1 MFQTKLI
8 EALMTKRNQGKSEVI
23 RAVTSNGAIA
33 EIDLLID
40 ILRTAMQYQH
50 LHDTA
55 VYVDTCTRYNAEYDA
70 KITAVSEKEKDEAAA
85 RAKAMATPMA
95 ILSALYN
102 EPPRKIGRRWTHWA
116 NDVFISNT
124 EYDPRHLNRKKD
136 LPFARG
142 TDKYFVPKQ
151 KGFDNKALKKTIEIL
166 KAVKDDPK
174 TPMAVEID
182 DVILNGDFVTA
193 PEEGHAMR
201 HINDTR
207 LVRQF
212 KYFDDSSYF
221 ERMDRF
227 LRQEEVRLN
236 RPDTVTRCL
245 PNPEEGYQGVRIN
258 TALLYETLQYARL
271 VNTPKSDV
279 QKHQHRRLSAHGLN
293 MARMDTTLRGL
304 RRIMEAE
311 DTETVLWRACQLR
324 RELGSTAMYISTD
337 ESQLTIATEARRHIA
352 IKLTEQLIN
361 PEIKGMVPARLAPNV
376 NLDAVE
382 RARRK
387 ETIKVRNSAKSI
399 KNRMDKY
406 TAAAKVITY
415 NPATG
420 VLTRDE
426 SDEEITGVSINV
438 RVNGKVLNKTTLVKY
453 CIKNQGLLPDA
464 FSHLSAEDIVMTLAM
479 PDLNYPDRVKGDNLS
494 FSFRHNAAANQ
505 QQPTT
510 LGLIRAYED
519 IEAAQL
525 VRYDI
530 STGKIFYKDL
540 FNGREI
546 SYRRQ
551 VSVKGHQISYD
562 LLIILCLA
570 QNRQLCLS
578 LPDTIK
584 DIILTP
590 ANAHLMRLRMLP
602 HSGDHLPTPDRFVIE
617 VAPKFERYYQD
628 SKGLYGPRLPSLA
641 DLQAFR
647 PYSNASAS
655 TEPYADSGTDLDAFE
670 EYLKKR
676 QELSDCPLV

>member
-1 MFQTKLI
+1 MFKTKLI
-8 EALMTKRNQGKSEVI
+8 IDLMSKSDQCKADVV
-23 RAVTSNGAIA
+23 RAVTSGGSIA

-40 ILRTAMQYQH
+40 VLRTAMQYQH

-55 VYVDTCTRYNAEYDA
+55 VYVDDCAYYNARFDA
-70 KITAVSEKEKDEAAA
+70 TAAKTAV
-85 RAKAMATPMA
+85 ATPMA

-124 EYDPRHLNRKKD
+124 EYSPDHLNRAKP

-142 TDKYFVPKQ
+142 TEKEYVPQQ

-166 KAVKDDPK
+166 KAFRDDPN
-174 TPMAVEID
+174 TPMVVEIN
-182 DVILNGDFVTA
+182 DVILNSA
-193 PEEGHAMR
+193 PDQGHAMR
-201 HINDTR
+201 HINDAR

-212 KYFDDSSYF
+212 KFFDDSNYF
-221 ERMDRF
+221 KRMDRF

-236 RPDTVTRCL
+236 LPDTITRCL
-245 PNPEEGYQGVRIN
+245 PDQEEDYQAVGIN
-258 TALLYETLQYARL
+258 TALLYETLQYAPL

-279 QKHQHRRLSAHGLN
+279 QKHQHRRLSKTGLN
-293 MARMDTTLRGL
+293 MASMDATLRGL

-324 RELGSTAMYISTD
+324 RELGSIAKYISTD
-337 ESQLTIATEARRHIA
+337 ESQLIIATEARRHIA
-352 IKLTEQLIN
+352 IKLTELLIK
-361 PEIKGMVPARLAPNV
+361 PEIKEVVPARLVPTA
-376 NLDAVE
+376 NLNAVE

-387 ETIKVRNSAKSI
+387 ETVKVRNSEKSV
-399 KNRMDKY
+399 KNRIDKY

-420 VLTRDE
+420 ILTRNE
-426 SDEEITGVSINV
+426 SNEEITGVSINV

-464 FSHLSAEDIVMTLAM
+464 FSHLPAEDIVMTLAM
-479 PDLNYPDRVKGDNLS
+479 PDLPYPDRVKGDYIS

-510 LGLIRAYED
+510 LGLIRACED
-519 IEAAQL
+519 IEAAKL
-525 VRYDI
+525 VEYDI
-530 STGKIFYKDL
+530 NTGKIFYKELND
-540 FNGREI
+540 GREI
-546 SYRRQ
+546 LYQRQ
-551 VSVKGHQISYD
+551 VYVDGHRISYD
-562 LLIILCLA
+562 HLIILCIA
-570 QNRQLCLS
+570 QNRKLCLS
-578 LPDTIK
+578 LPDTVK
-584 DIILTP
+584 DIVLTP

-617 VAPKFERYYQD
+617 VDPKFERYYQV
-628 SKGLYGPRLPSLA
+628 SKGLYGPSLPELD

-647 PYSNASAS
+647 PYSNAKVRY
-655 TEPYADSGTDLDAFE
+655 EPYADSGTDLDAFE
-670 EYLKKR
+670 EFLKKR
-676 QELSDCPLV
+676 HALSDCPLV